1 MLSRFP
7 LVLPLILSLLLHALV
22 IGIGEGV
29 SRFSGEDGDRSAPEV
44 EYDSGETAAKDSGGA
59 EEKDDIPGHPGDSTS
74 LETPDP
80 AYRPYFNKVRRKIGE
95 HWQEPRRSSGAPRAG
110 SLTVE
115 FSLGRAGDLKS
126 VEVAE
131 SSGQKDLDFASV
143 AAVKKAAPFSPFPP
157 SITSKKL
164 VIRALFVYD

>member
-7 LVLPLILSLLLHALV
+7 LVLPLLLSLLLHGLV

-29 SRFSGEDGDRSAPEV
+29 SRLTAGDADSSSPVVEYGGGDRPAE
-44 EYDSGETAAKDSGGA
+44 DSGREKAKD
-59 EEKDDIPGHPGDSTS
+59 EIPGHPGDSIS

-80 AYRPYFNKVRRKIGE
+80 SYRPYFNKVRRKIGE
-95 HWQEPRRSSGAPRAG
+95 HWQEPRPSSGAPRAG

>member
-7 LVLPLILSLLLHALV
+7 LVLPLLLSLLIHALV

-29 SRFSGEDGDRSAPEV
+29 GRLSAGDADPAPPTV
-44 EYDSGETAAKDSGGA
+44 EYGSGDAAADDPGREK
-59 EEKDDIPGHPGDSTS
+59 EKDDIPGHPGDSIS

-80 AYRPYFNKVRRKIGE
+80 SYRPYFNKVRRKIGE
-95 HWQEPRRSSGAPRAG
+95 HWQEPRRPSGAPRAG
-110 SLTVE
+110 TLTVE

-131 SSGQKDLDFASV
+131 SSGQKDLDLA
-143 AAVKKAAPFSPFPP
+143 
-157 SITSKKL
+157 
-164 VIRALFVYD
+164 RC

>member
-7 LVLPLILSLLLHALV
+7 LVLPLLLSLLIHALV
-22 IGIGEGV
+22 IGVGEGI
-29 SRFSGEDGDRSAPEV
+29 SRLSGKSDDRSPATV
-44 EYDSGETAAKDSGGA
+44 EYSGAEVAAKGPGS
-59 EEKDDIPGHPGDSTS
+59 EEERDDVPGHPGDSIS

-80 AYRPYFNKVRRKIGE
+80 SYRPYFNKVRRKIGE
-95 HWQEPRRSSGAPRAG
+95 HWQEPRSSSGPPKAG
-110 SLTVE
+110 SLTIE

-131 SSGQKDLDFASV
+131 SSGQKDLDFAAV
-143 AAVKKAAPFSPFPP
+143 AAVKKAAPFAPLP
-157 SITSKKL
+157 SSISSKKL

>member
-7 LVLPLILSLLLHALV
+7 LVLPLLLSLLLHALV

-29 SRFSGEDGDRSAPEV
+29 SRLSGKGDVRPPASV
-44 EYDSGETAAKDSGGA
+44 EYGGGEVAANDPGG
-59 EEKDDIPGHPGDSTS
+59 EEETDDVPGHPGDSIS

-80 AYRPYFNKVRRKIGE
+80 SYRPYFNKIRRKIGE
-95 HWQEPRRSSGAPRAG
+95 HWQEPRLSSATPRAG

-143 AAVKKAAPFSPFPP
+143 AAVKKAAPFSPFPS
-157 SITSKKL
+157 SIPSKKL

>member
-7 LVLPLILSLLLHALV
+7 LVLPLLLSLLLHALV

-29 SRFSGEDGDRSAPEV
+29 SRFSGKEDGSSPATV
-44 EYDSGETAAKDSGGA
+44 EYGGGERLA
-59 EEKDDIPGHPGDSTS
+59 EDPEGEEENDDVPGHPGDSIS

-80 AYRPYFNKVRRKIGE
+80 SYRPYFNKLRRKIGE
-95 HWQEPRRSSGAPRAG
+95 HWQEPRGSSGTPKTG

-115 FSLGRAGDLKS
+115 FSLGRAGDLTS

-131 SSGQKDLDFASV
+131 SSGEKDLDFASV
-143 AAVKKAAPFSPFPP
+143 EAVKKAAPFSPFPE
-157 SITSKKL
+157 SISSKKL

>member
-7 LVLPLILSLLLHALV
+7 LFLPLLLSLLIHVLV

-29 SRFSGEDGDRSAPEV
+29 SRLSGKGDDRPPASV
-44 EYDSGETAAKDSGGA
+44 EYGSEETAAKNSRG
-59 EEKDDIPGHPGDSTS
+59 EEKEDVPGHPGDSIS

-80 AYRPYFNKVRRKIGE
+80 SYRPYFNKVRRKIGE
-95 HWQEPRRSSGAPRAG
+95 HWQEPRLSSGTPRAG
-110 SLTVE
+110 SLTIE

-143 AAVKKAAPFSPFPP
+143 AAVKKAAPFPPFPS
-157 SITSKKL
+157 SIPSKKL